1 MRRFLRLM
9 ISSLLVVPQLA
20 QAADI
25 TIHVP
30 EHMYAYRVKQGCEK
44 SAIHWIFKLAG
55 HDYTCPGG
63 VDDDTKARFLLDQL
77 AGLVSRG
84 EANSMAQYGFG
95 VEIIHQDTP

>member
-1 MRRFLRLM
+1 MKRFLGFL
-9 ISSLLVVPQLA
+9 ISSVLVIPQLA

-44 SAIHWIFKLAG
+44 SAIHWVFKLAG
-55 HDYTCPGG
+55 QDYTCPGG

-77 AGLVSRG
+77 AKLVSRG
-84 EANSMAQYGFG
+84 EANSMAQYGFT
-95 VEIIHQDTP
+95 VEITHEDTP